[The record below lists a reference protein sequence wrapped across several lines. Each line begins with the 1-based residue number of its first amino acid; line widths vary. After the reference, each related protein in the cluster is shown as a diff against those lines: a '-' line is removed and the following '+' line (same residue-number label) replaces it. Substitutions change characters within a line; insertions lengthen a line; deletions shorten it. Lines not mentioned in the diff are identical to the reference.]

1 MKKKPIYLYVLL
13 GLSAIGTLLG
23 VWSRFFS
30 KFSEVDYTQINFS
43 KELSDQTNQFNK
55 LYFEFLRNG
64 MNMLIFFVMTAL
76 LIASIVFLVRKNLQ
90 MANISYIVYILVS
103 LLSQVYVYI
112 SSKGIVGKVFT
123 SPENIATH
131 SNSLLL
137 GTALGFVISLIYL
150 SIVVF
155 KLIQQQKEAEKA
167 ELAAKE

>member
-1 MKKKPIYLYVLL
+1 MKKKPIYLYILL

-43 KELSDQTNQFNK
+43 KELSNQTNQFNK

-64 MNMLIFFVMTAL
+64 INMMIFFVMTVL

-137 GTALGFVISLIYL
+137 GTVLGFIISLIYL

>member
-30 KFSEVDYTQINFS
+30 KFSEVDYTQIGFS

-64 MNMLIFFVMTAL
+64 MNMIIFFVMTAL

-103 LLSQVYVYI
+103 FLSQVYVYI
-112 SSKGIVGKVFT
+112 
-123 SPENIATH
+123 
-131 SNSLLL
+131 
-137 GTALGFVISLIYL
+137 
-150 SIVVF
+150 
-155 KLIQQQKEAEKA
+155 
-167 ELAAKE
+167 